1 MKLCKQPNFGQLL
14 SSRSVGRVVGGKI
27 GERMWGRVVWM
38 GVGKKFNGI
47 KCSKLNKVEEW
58 EWLMCVLW
66 WCVCKLEE

>member
-1 MKLCKQPNFGQLL
+1 
-14 SSRSVGRVVGGKI
+14 
-27 GERMWGRVVWM
+27 M